1 MAKKFIS
8 INENRLAYTDQGSG
22 LPVVLLHGFC
32 GSGAYWD
39 QVVPALSEKYRVI
52 APDQRGH
59 GDSDAPEDPYTM
71 EAMAEDVAQLLR
83 TLKVEKAVVL
93 GHSLGGYVALAFAER
108 YPKKLKAFGLIHS
121 ASFPDDEQGKTNRT
135 KNMNLIREK
144 GLNPFIEGLIPKLF
158 APEHVESMPD
168 EVEKALKI
176 GKATKRD
183 GAIRTLAGMRAR
195 PDRTAVLKG
204 SKVPVLLVAGE
215 KDQIVAPDK
224 TFHVNKPNMHKFLLE
239 EAGHMSMYEAP
250 ERLLEAMRLFLD
262 EKVQA

>member
-1 MAKKFIS
+1 MAKKAIT
-8 INENRLAYTDQGSG
+8 INESKLAYTDQGSG

-39 QVVPALSEKYRVI
+39 QVVPTLAQHYRVI
-52 APDQRGH
+52 VPDQRGH
-59 GDSDAPEDPYTM
+59 GESDAPEDVYTM
-71 EAMAEDVAQLLR
+71 EVLAEDVAQLLR
-83 TLKVEKAVVL
+83 TLKIDKAVLL

-108 YPKKLKAFGLIHS
+108 YPKKLKGFGLIHS
-121 ASFPDDEQGKTNRT
+121 AAFPDDEQGKTNRT

-144 GLNPFIEGLIPKLF
+144 GLDPFIEGLIPKLF
-158 APEHVESMPD
+158 APEHVESMP
-168 EVEKALKI
+168 EQVEKALKI

-183 GAIRTLAGMRAR
+183 GAIRTLAGMRVR

-204 SKVPVLLVAGE
+204 AKVPVLLVAGE

-224 TFHVNKPNMHKFLLE
+224 TFNVNKPNMHKFLLE

-250 ERLLEAMRLFLD
+250 EMLLEAIQLFLN